1 MSDDPAAPRRIV
13 AIVPVGELEGAK
25 TRLGGT
31 LDAEERLDLA
41 ETLLRRTLAATL
53 ASPDLAETLVIS
65 PDRRALTLAT
75 SVGARTLRQR
85 TRGLNAG
92 LREARA
98 DAIAGGA
105 DAILIIPIDLPR
117 IDVGAIHAIVEPLTG
132 SPVVVVA
139 IDRHG
144 LGTNALGLRP
154 PDVIDV
160 AFGRDSRR
168 RHRDLALAANA
179 RHVELDGPLA
189 LDLDTP
195 DDLVIAEQ
203 ALAGLADGR

>member
-1 MSDDPAAPRRIV
+1 MSDDLAAPRRIV

-31 LDAEERLDLA
+31 LDAEERLDLV
-41 ETLLRRTLAATL
+41 ETLLRRTLEATL

-65 PDRRALTLAT
+65 PDRRALALAT
-75 SVGARTLRQR
+75 SVEARTLRQR

-98 DAIAGGA
+98 EAIAGGA
-105 DAILIIPIDLPR
+105 DAIVIIPIDLPR
-117 IDVGAIHAIVEPLTG
+117 IDVDAIHAIVARLTG
-132 SPVVVVA
+132 SPVVVIA

-144 LGTNALGLRP
+144 LGTNALGLLP

-168 RHRDLALAANA
+168 RHRDLAVAANA
-179 RHVELDGPLA
+179 RYVELDGPLA

-203 ALAGLADGR
+203 ALAGLTDGR

>member
-1 MSDDPAAPRRIV
+1 MKVDPDAPRRIV

-41 ETLLRRTLAATL
+41 ETLLRRTLDATL

-65 PDRRALTLAT
+65 PDRRALALAT

-98 DAIAGGA
+98 DAIVGGA
-105 DAILIIPIDLPR
+105 DAIVIIPIDLPR
-117 IDVGAIHAIVEPLTG
+117 IEVYAIHAMVEPLTG
-132 SPVVVVA
+132 SAVVVIA

-179 RHVELDGPLA
+179 RYVELDGPLA

-203 ALAGLADGR
+203 ALAGLTDGR